1 MKKTGRYLMI
11 AIVPALFALGACAPQ
26 GSDAP
31 VAAAPEPAPAP
42 AAAPMPAP
50 EPEPSILAADLD
62 DRLAERSEPRLAA
75 GVEAP
80 GFVVDPSWPKPLPN
94 NWRIGQVGG
103 LAVDSHDNIWVY
115 HRPRSLSSSASSG
128 LGVAGTNDE
137 GVPVDGLGNPRP
149 FYDQASGCCVPAPSV
164 LKFDRAGNLLD
175 AWGGPQDPGFLETNC
190 REEDGC
196 YWPGRE
202 HGLYVDH
209 NDFVYISGNGTN
221 FTGQFPW
228 AATYGDDSHLLKFT
242 AEGEF
247 IWQMGYAGQEG
258 PDSENIDQGPNG
270 TPQPYLVADFTVDEA
285 SNRLYVA
292 DGYGNRRILVADAET
307 GLYVGH
313 FGAYGQNPV
322 DDPEGTEV
330 DPYDAGPWIG
340 DYQSGNTTPMF
351 FRSPLHCAIVSDD
364 GFLYACDRGNNRVQ
378 VFNVTEIGGECA
390 NPDAQEGQCG
400 FVREVLIAP
409 EAYSNGTAV
418 TAAFSTDPD
427 QSCLYVGDLANG
439 TFYIINRE
447 NMTELDRI
455 GRAGRQVGEF
465 HWIHAIAV
473 DSDGNMYTGEV
484 DTGQRIQKF
493 QRYGASGCSGEGA
506 TEIGLYSAN
515 R

>member
-1 MKKTGRYLMI
+1 MKKTVRYLII
-11 AIVPALFALGACAPQ
+11 AIAPALFALAACAPQ

-31 VAAAPEPAPAP
+31 VAAAAPEPAPAP

-50 EPEPSILAADLD
+50 EPEPSILATDLD

-128 LGVAGTNDE
+128 LGVAGENED

-190 REEDGC
+190 RAEDGC

-307 GLYVGH
+307 GLYVGPLWRLR
-313 FGAYGQNPV
+313 A
-322 DDPEGTEV
+322 E
-330 DPYDAGPWIG
+330 
-340 DYQSGNTTPMF
+340 SGR
-351 FRSPLHCAIVSDD
+351 RSRRH
-364 GFLYACDRGNNRVQ
+364 
-378 VFNVTEIGGECA
+378 
-390 NPDAQEGQCG
+390 
-400 FVREVLIAP
+400 
-409 EAYSNGTAV
+409 
-418 TAAFSTDPD
+418 
-427 QSCLYVGDLANG
+427 
-439 TFYIINRE
+439 
-447 NMTELDRI
+447 
-455 GRAGRQVGEF
+455 
-465 HWIHAIAV
+465 
-473 DSDGNMYTGEV
+473 
-484 DTGQRIQKF
+484 
-493 QRYGASGCSGEGA
+493 
-506 TEIGLYSAN
+506 
-515 R
+515 